1 MKSTHHYRLAFK
13 DYLKNKATAE
23 DIATLNIRDRFDV
36 EFPNEDVD
44 ATLYKALKENNLFR
58 QYGSVLINENNA
70 DGSIL
75 VSLSTTKAGLTK
87 ESSLYPECG
96 NEIEDI
102 RFSSYKFGLIMRL
115 QKSFIDDTNF
125 DFMHY
130 INTEFGKRFGTA
142 EEDIALN
149 GTGIEQPKGLLHTAY
164 IGTTT
169 STLTYDSIIKLYFSV
184 DAEYRKNAV
193 FIMNDKT
200 AYALRTLKDANGNY
214 LWNTANDTILG
225 KKVVISNHMN
235 DDSKPVIFGDLSY
248 FWMIIRRPL
257 AVRILA
263 EKYAT
268 TNEYGYIAN
277 ERLDF
282 KLIRSDAIK
291 VLKLDSEEETA
302 Q

>member
-1 MKSTHHYRLAFK
+1 MKSTHHYRLAFR

-23 DIATLNIRDRFDV
+23 DIAALNIRDRFDV

-58 QYGSVLINENNA
+58 QYSSILINETNA

-75 VSLSTTKAGLTK
+75 VSIPTTNAGITP
-87 ESSLYPECG
+87 EGSLYPNCG
-96 NEIEDI
+96 NETEDI
-102 RFSSYKFGLIMRL
+102 RFSSYKFGLLIRL
-115 QKSFIDDTNF
+115 SKSYVVDANF
-125 DFMHY
+125 DFIHY

-149 GTGIEQPKGLLHTAY
+149 GTGIEQPKGLLHTAD
-164 IGTTT
+164 IGATT
-169 STLTYDSIIKLYFSV
+169 SSLTYDSIIKLYFSV

-200 AYALRTLKDANGNY
+200 AYALRTLKDADGNY
-214 LWNTANDTILG
+214 LWNTSNDTILG
-225 KKVVISNHMN
+225 KKVLISNHMN

-263 EKYAT
+263 ENYAN

-282 KLIRSDAIK
+282 KLVRSDAIR
-291 VLKLDSEEETA
+291 VLKLDSEEEMA